1 MGPLTVLAACAYE
14 SHEDT
19 LKDVTVQLP
28 LQALLWK
35 EARAVVSPIH
45 FSSPNYFFFL
55 LGSHSA
61 DVAVTLHPTYCRRG
75 RKALDVDAPTRN
87 LESTRQIERL
97 LRAVAEGE
105 EAHFRQKSQGS
116 PLSSKFFLVPG
127 FLAILPLLLLLFC
140 SSFVL

>member
-1 MGPLTVLAACAYE
+1 MEGGQSRCLSNPF
-14 SHEDT
+14 
-19 LKDVTVQLP
+19 LKPEL
-28 LQALLWK
+28 
-35 EARAVVSPIH
+35 
-45 FSSPNYFFFL
+45 FFFL

-61 DVAVTLHPTYCRRG
+61 DVAVTFHPTHCRKV

-116 PLSSKFFLVPG
+116 PLSSKFFPAPG
-127 FLAILPLLLLLFC
+127 FLAILPWLLLLFC